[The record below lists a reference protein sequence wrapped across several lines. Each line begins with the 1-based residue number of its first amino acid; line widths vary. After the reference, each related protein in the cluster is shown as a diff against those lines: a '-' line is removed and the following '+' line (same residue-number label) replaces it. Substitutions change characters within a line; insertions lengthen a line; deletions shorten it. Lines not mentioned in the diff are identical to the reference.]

1 MIKIIS
7 LSFQKIT
14 LKSIRKFLTFIS
26 IFLPKSSKLRIHY
39 YISYFIENT
48 NNKENELY
56 NLKYI
61 ITKKTDAIDVGCNNG
76 LYTYA
81 LSKNKNVNRILAFE
95 PNKKITKKI
104 IDYKNSKIK
113 LYHIALSDKN
123 TKKILKIPVVKN
135 YELDGWA
142 SIEKNIYDKCKFKK
156 FNQIKVKTRKLD
168 YYKFKNIGFI
178 KIDVEGHELS
188 LLRGAINFFK
198 KNKPDC
204 LIEVKTENLTKI
216 KKFFKGLKLNYKY
229 VNKNKFNFLFSKQNF
244 FFSTKI
250 FKNKILK

>member
-1 MIKIIS
+1 MLKIIS
-7 LSFQKIT
+7 LSFQNII
-14 LKSIRKFLTFIS
+14 LKSIRKFLKFILV
-26 IFLPKSSKLRIHY
+26 FLPKSSKLGMHY

-48 NNKENELY
+48 NNTENELY

-61 ITKKTDAIDVGCNNG
+61 ITKNTDAIDVGCNNG

-81 LSKNKNVNRILAFE
+81 LSKNKNINKIYAFE

-123 TKKILKIPVVKN
+123 TEKILKIPVVEN

-142 SIEKNIYDKCKFKK
+142 SIEKNIYDKCEFKK

-188 LLRGAINFFK
+188 LLKGAINFFK
-198 KNKPDC
+198 KNTPDC
-204 LIEVKTENLTKI
+204 LIEIKNANLTKVV
-216 KKFFKGLKLNYKY
+216 KFFKDLKLNYKHI
-229 VNKNKFNFLFSKQNF
+229 NKNKFNFLFSKQNF

-250 FKNKILK
+250 F